1 MIQLQTWLLGG
12 LGHGRVEGHTDLR
25 LCLCRVL
32 AAWPAAS
39 VPVAGKGARTTWAQE
54 KQCDEVDLR
63 AWHSHGHRESSV
75 NGAHHYHFYFDFL
88 KYIWSKLAFALR

>member
-1 MIQLQTWLLGG
+1 MARREATGDTTTDVAAGG
-12 LGHGRVEGHTDLR
+12 TGARQSGGSHRPEAV
-25 LCLCRVL
+25 CLCRVL

-63 AWHSHGHRESSV
+63 AWHSDGHRERELS
-75 NGAHHYHFYFDFL
+75 
-88 KYIWSKLAFALR
+88 